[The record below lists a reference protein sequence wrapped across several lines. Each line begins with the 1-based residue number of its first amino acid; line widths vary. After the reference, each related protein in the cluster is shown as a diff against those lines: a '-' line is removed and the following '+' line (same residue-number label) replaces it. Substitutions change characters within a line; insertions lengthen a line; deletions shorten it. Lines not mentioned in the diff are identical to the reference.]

1 LVYPLDTRGGSTI
14 ITAISN
20 GTIAHI
26 KNHDIGLRPFLI
38 AIMLPTIPAMI
49 TSKTYL
55 NNGILYL
62 FMIICLSLLYLTY
75 ANKWYR
81 PPPVTCGRIPFHFSM
96 ALRLASI
103 FLSSIR
109 SIEIFA
115 FCNRNASAFAAVIV
129 CSASIFILAASCVYR
144 SQGDHPFY
152 NYPCVIRV

>member
-1 LVYPLDTRGGSTI
+1 MVYPLDTRGGSTI

-75 ANKWYR
+75 ANKWHSPTACNLWEY
-81 PPPVTCGRIPFHFSM
+81 PIPFIYS
-96 ALRLASI
+96 LEIGLY
-103 FLSSIR
+103 LSKLYKI
-109 SIEIFA
+109 
-115 FCNRNASAFAAVIV
+115 
-129 CSASIFILAASCVYR
+129 
-144 SQGDHPFY
+144 
-152 NYPCVIRV
+152 